1 MIIACQVDNL
11 DVVRE
16 QNDSYVPDEDDDPEH
31 VDGLPDI
38 PSDYDSDHDDDP
50 PDSCTASLP
59 SLNHLF
65 SITPAPV
72 HPEVFPIQISG
83 AIDTD
88 LTSISAS
95 ELLRNGLS
103 NMCSNSREPPYAVRH
118 GMRPVSDFPSR
129 EQELDARRPL
139 LLIICSRE
147 RFLACS
153 RTEMGGLESRW
164 CLHYHVVVYRLRRSP
179 GRKSN
184 TGFSSRTCLELRSEL
199 KLSV

>member
-1 MIIACQVDNL
+1 MIIARQVDNL

-16 QNDSYVPDEDDDPEH
+16 QNNSYVPDEDDDPEH
-31 VDGLPDI
+31 VDSLPDI

-50 PDSCTASLP
+50 PDSL
-59 SLNHLF
+59 
-65 SITPAPV
+65 

-118 GMRPVSDFPSR
+118 GTRPVSDFPSR

-139 LLIICSRE
+139 PLIICSRE

-184 TGFSSRTCLELRSEL
+184 TGFSSRTCLELRSKL